1 MKKLY
6 SYALAAA
13 LLLGGLRAAAQPR
26 PTPGPGFRLGSSQ
39 TLMRELETQVQAR
52 AGQPTVS
59 LRVGPH
65 TAYLGRVN
73 YRQDLAAT
81 GEYVVGELPNVPGG
95 SFFLRIEGKAVAGNI
110 VLRKERR
117 AYRYSADAQGNAT
130 VREVDIDKVVCVDFD
145 PAAGTPAPAANK
157 AAAAPRAAA
166 IVSLQSFPGAKGCV
180 LLDFDGQ
187 YVAGTPWNSGNPI
200 NAAPSPLTN
209 TEIQEFWE
217 GVSEDYR
224 PFSLNIT
231 TDESVFNSYPKNLR
245 MRCIVTPTNT
255 AAPGAGGVA
264 YVTSFR
270 GNDDTP
276 CWVFQGGAKFG
287 GDAASHEIGHTLGL
301 SHDGRVN
308 PSEEYYTAS
317 DNSGVWA
324 PIMGAAYGKAVT
336 QWSRG
341 EYNRASQTQDDL
353 AIMSGPDYN
362 VGYRNDD
369 HGNST
374 GSATA
379 LRRDGNALAGNGFIE
394 RTTDQDY
401 FSFSTGGGTASFSV
415 NTVSRFGNLDI
426 VARLFDGGGQQIG
439 SFDAPGGSQLSVSFS
454 ASLGAGTYYLQIDG
468 TGSGNP
474 ATDGYS
480 DYGSLGTYSIS
491 GTAPAGGGSPGQAT
505 VYFDC
510 NYAGKAVN
518 LPEGS
523 YSLAQ
528 MRSLGVNDNDI
539 SSLRINPGYDVVLF
553 TDDQLA
559 GSRLTLIADNA
570 CLTGN
575 ALGGG
580 TWNDQTTSLLV
591 RRRAG
596 VVSLYSDCN
605 YGGKAIGL
613 PTGSYSLAQ
622 MRNLGVSDNDIS
634 SLRINPGYDVVLF
647 TDDQLAGTRLTLTGD
662 NACLTGNALGGGT
675 WNDQTTSLLVRSLPG
690 QATVYSDCNY
700 GGKAIDLP
708 EGSYSLAQLGERGV
722 GNDDISS
729 LRVNPG
735 YDVVLFTDDQL
746 AGTRLTL
753 TSDNACLTGNALGG
767 GTWNDQTTSLLV
779 RSLSS
784 SAAAASSQP
793 AAAAASPALASPV
806 GLELFPN
813 PVTDRLHVQLPAG
826 TTGGSYQI
834 MDALGRTAGSGTLRQ
849 PEAVDVSRLT
859 PGMYT
864 MLVQT
869 LDHQQLVSRFSKQ

>member
-39 TLMRELETQVQAR
+39 ALVRELETQVQAR
-52 AGQPTVS
+52 AGLPTVS

-65 TAYLGRVN
+65 TTYLGRVN

-145 PAAGTPAPAANK
+145 PAAGTQAPAANK
-157 AAAAPRAAA
+157 AAAPRAAA
-166 IVSLQSFPGAKGCV
+166 VVSLQSFPGAKGCV

-224 PFSLNIT
+224 PFNLNIT

-276 CWVFQGGAKFG
+276 CWVFQGGTKFG

-301 SHDGRVN
+301 SHDGRIN

-379 LRRDGNALAGNGFIE
+379 LRRTGDALAGNGLIE

-401 FSFSTGGGTASFSV
+401 FSFSTGGGTVSFAV

-439 SFDAPGGSQLSVSFS
+439 SFDTPGGGQLSVSVS
-454 ASLGAGTYYLQIDG
+454 ANLGAGTYYLQIDG

-474 ATDGYS
+474 TTDGYS
-480 DYGSLGTYSIS
+480 DYGSLGTFSIS

-505 VYFDC
+505 VYSDC
-510 NYAGKAVN
+510 NYGGKAIG
-518 LPEGS
+518 LPTGS

-528 MRSLGVNDNDI
+528 MRSLGVSDNDI

-559 GSRLTLIADNA
+559 GSRLTLTGDVA

-575 ALGGG
+575 ALGNGTWNDQTTSLLVRSLPGQATVYSDCNYGGKAVNLPEGSYSLAQLGERGVGNDDISSLRVNPGYDVVLFTDDQLAGSRLTLTGDVACLTGNALGNG

-647 TDDQLAGTRLTLTGD
+647 TDDQLAGSRLTLTGD
-662 NACLTGNALGGGT
+662 VACLTGNALG
-675 WNDQTTSLLVRSLPG
+675 N
-690 QATVYSDCNY
+690 
-700 GGKAIDLP
+700 
-708 EGSYSLAQLGERGV
+708 
-722 GNDDISS
+722 
-729 LRVNPG
+729 
-735 YDVVLFTDDQL
+735 
-746 AGTRLTL
+746 
-753 TSDNACLTGNALGG
+753 

-793 AAAAASPALASPV
+793 AAAASQALASPV

-859 PGMYT
+859 PGIYT

-869 LDHQQLVSRFSKQ
+869 LDHQQLVSRFSRQ